1 MASINVAARNAQLTA
16 FATRFAAASL
26 VIYAGTPPADADTAL
41 SGNTV
46 LATHTLAG
54 FGTASAGSITA
65 SAIASATIAASGTA
79 TFARATAGSETMQLS
94 AGTSGTDIVL
104 DTTTFTSGNT
114 SNITS
119 LTLTQDAV

>member
-1 MASINVAARNAQLTA
+1 
-16 FATRFAAASL
+16 
-26 VIYAGTPPADADTAL
+26 
-41 SGNTV
+41 
-46 LATHTLAG
+46 
-54 FGTASAGSITA
+54 
-65 SAIASATIAASGTA
+65 
-79 TFARATAGSETMQLS
+79 MQLS